1 MGRSNIRKLIAL
13 DTWILNASLEEV
25 YNDSD
30 INFLKGWQFGGLG
43 GFDNKLSL
51 TMAHADGS
59 NIMRLYKGFPE
70 KVVAIRAYQIKPGFW
85 DLVSCKGQALEDH
98 LNDRHIE
105 AFANA

>member
-1 MGRSNIRKLIAL
+1 MGRSNTRKLIAL

-43 GFDNKLSL
+43 GFENKLSL

-70 KVVAIRAYQIKPGFW
+70 KVVGMRAYQIKPGFW
-85 DLVSCKGQALEDH
+85 DLVTGNDQILEDH
-98 LNDRHIE
+98 LNDLK

>member
-1 MGRSNIRKLIAL
+1 MGRSNTRKLIAL

-30 INFLKGWQFGGLG
+30 INFLKGWQFGSLG
-43 GFDNKLSL
+43 GFENKLSL

-70 KVVAIRAYQIKPGFW
+70 KVVGMRAYQIKPGFW
-85 DLVSCKGQALEDH
+85 DLVTGNDQILEDH
-98 LNDRHIE
+98 LNDLKE
-105 AFANA
+105 FANA